1 MRDVYDHFAN
11 KDGDHPICRAKEV
24 HSFTATLVGNDNP
37 SSCKRGST
45 IKVTYVA
52 GFTVNSAEGRHDI
65 AMYIARDALCHGET
79 PSINDGN
86 CARDGS
92 SCSVTVMGDSDIALD
107 PRIKYDDKKGGTDS
121 CADIT
126 DQGRFEFAP
135 RTFEIPCEGWYENG
149 KWTHKVAL
157 QTCISWRQPGGD
169 INCNEYGAFP
179 GATSKW

>member
-11 KDGDHPICRAKEV
+11 KDDDHPICRAKEV
-24 HSFTATLVGNDNP
+24 HSFTATLVGDDSP
-37 SSCKRGST
+37 SSCNRGST
-45 IKVTYVA
+45 IMVTYVA

-79 PSINDGN
+79 PSINDRN

-121 CADIT
+121 CADIN
-126 DQGRFEFAP
+126 DKGRFEFAP
-135 RTFEIPCEGWYENG
+135 RTFEISCEGRYENG
-149 KWTHKVAL
+149 EWTHKVAL
-157 QTCISWRQPGGD
+157 QTCISWRQSGGD